1 VVMVLVCAVQVIGKD
16 CFGWC
21 LNCLYGE
28 RGERLAS
35 DERHREEVK
44 TIKLVWIV
52 EDNGR
57 V

>member
-1 VVMVLVCAVQVIGKD
+1 VVMVCAVQVIGKD

-35 DERHREEVK
+35 DERQREEVK

>member
-1 VVMVLVCAVQVIGKD
+1 MVR
-16 CFGWC
+16 
-21 LNCLYGE
+21 E
-28 RGERLAS
+28 EERLAS
-35 DERHREEVK
+35 DERQREEVK